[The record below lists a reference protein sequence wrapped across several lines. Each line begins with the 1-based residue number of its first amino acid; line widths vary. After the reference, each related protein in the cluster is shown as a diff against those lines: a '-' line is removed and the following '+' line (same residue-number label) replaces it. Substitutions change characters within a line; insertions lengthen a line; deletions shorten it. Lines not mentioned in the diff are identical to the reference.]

1 MHLLGQ
7 ILSSS
12 RSQGGGRV
20 GGCCLILRF
29 RLCLYPTAARLPAPV
44 TLPPPMHPH
53 TRDQENH
60 CNNCD
65 CYRDTDTYT
74 DERDQHA
81 GAERSPIP
89 SGRVIPAVPVLWDD
103 ADSALVEAAVALEAL
118 PVTVSAEPPGAG
130 SPDPPAGVTSPSTM
144 GDMFAGMRLIGVW

>member
-1 MHLLGQ
+1 
-7 ILSSS
+7 
-12 RSQGGGRV
+12 V

-29 RLCLYPTAARLPAPV
+29 RLCLYPTAARLTAPV

-118 PVTVSAEPPGAG
+118 PETVSAEPPGAG